1 MEDAKIV
8 TESIAKVGQLE
19 MGFNLLAD
27 QSLKNTGKIAKLS
40 RKLSGRTLV
49 AAVGVCAITAFGA
62 FVIDEHAR
70 RLERLEKL
78 AGISGDSNKEESK

>member
-8 TESIAKVGQLE
+8 TEAIAKVGQLE
-19 MGFNLLAD
+19 LGFNSLAD
-27 QSLKNTGKIAKLS
+27 LTLKNATRTAKLS
-40 RKLSGRTLV
+40 RKLSGRTLAV
-49 AAVGVCAITAFGA
+49 AVGMCAITAFGA
-62 FVIDEHAR
+62 FVVDEHAR

>member
-8 TESIAKVGQLE
+8 TEAIAKVGQLE
-19 MGFNLLAD
+19 LGFNSLTDL
-27 QSLKNTGKIAKLS
+27 SLKNATKVAKLS
-40 RKLSGRTLV
+40 RKLSGRTLAV
-49 AAVGVCAITAFGA
+49 AVGMCVIAGFGA
-62 FVIDEHAR
+62 FAIDEHAR